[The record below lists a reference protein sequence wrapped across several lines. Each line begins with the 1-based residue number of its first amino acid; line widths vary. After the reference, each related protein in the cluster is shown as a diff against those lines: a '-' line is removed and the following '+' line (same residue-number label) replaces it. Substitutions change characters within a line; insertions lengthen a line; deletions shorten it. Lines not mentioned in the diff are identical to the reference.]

1 MRSAKNKDENKRV
14 VDIPMIMPN
23 GEIEHFYMTVAN
35 EVPDSIVW
43 EMINKAVEEVRK
55 GMASWH

>member
-1 MRSAKNKDENKRV
+1 MLEDENKRII
-14 VDIPMIMPN
+14 DIPMIMPN
-23 GEIEHFYMTVAN
+23 GEIEHFYMEVAN

-43 EMINKAVEEVRK
+43 DMMNKAVEEVRK

>member
-1 MRSAKNKDENKRV
+1 MPEDENKRV
-14 VDIPMIMPN
+14 VDIPMVMPN
-23 GEIEHFYMTVAN
+23 GTIEHFYMTVAK

-43 EMINKAVEEVRK
+43 EMINKAVEEVKK

>member
-1 MRSAKNKDENKRV
+1 MIKDENERV

-23 GEIEHFYMTVAN
+23 GEIEHFYMRVAN

-43 EMINKAVEEVRK
+43 DMINKVVEEVRK
-55 GMASWH
+55 GMASWR

>member
-1 MRSAKNKDENKRV
+1 MSRIKDENKRV
-14 VDIPMIMPN
+14 IDIPMIMPN
-23 GEIEHFYMTVAN
+23 GTIEHFYMEVAK

-43 EMINKAVEEVRK
+43 DMINKAVEEVRK

>member
-1 MRSAKNKDENKRV
+1 MLEDENERII
-14 VDIPMIMPN
+14 DIPMIMPN
-23 GEIEHFYMTVAN
+23 GEIEHYYMKVAN
-35 EVPDSIVW
+35 EVLDSIDW